1 MDESMVLAGLYLI
14 FFVVLL
20 GAFFNKKIEAN
31 LEAFLF
37 VMGISSATL
46 SNAWSAEVDP
56 KLPRYHVERT

>member
-1 MDESMVLAGLYLI
+1 MDESMGLAGLYLI

-20 GAFFNKKIEAN
+20 GPFFNKKIESN

-46 SNAWSAEVDP
+46 
-56 KLPRYHVERT
+56 